1 MTMLR
6 LMQEKDSLGVVADQ
20 IGTPT
25 YVHGLAEACWTLLNK
40 ELAGVFHWTDAGVA
54 SWYDFAVAIQEEA
67 LELGIL
73 SKSIPINPLTT
84 ADFPTPA
91 ARPSNSVLD
100 KTSTWQALGMTAP
113 HWRDNLR
120 LALATLRDS

>member
-1 MTMLR
+1 M
-6 LMQEKDSLGVVADQ
+6 
-20 IGTPT
+20 
-25 YVHGLAEACWTLLNK
+25 LNK
-40 ELAGVFHWTDAGVA
+40 ELTGIFHWTDAGVA

-67 LELGIL
+67 LGLGIL
-73 SKSIPINPLTT
+73 TKSIPINPLTT

-91 ARPSNSVLD
+91 VRPSNSVLD

-120 LALATLRDS
+120 VALATLRGAK

>member
-1 MTMLR
+1 ML
-6 LMQEKDSLGVVADQ
+6 S
-20 IGTPT
+20 
-25 YVHGLAEACWTLLNK
+25 K
-40 ELAGVFHWTDAGVA
+40 ELAGVYHWTDAGVA
-54 SWYDFAVAIQEEA
+54 SWYDFAIAIQEEA

-91 ARPSNSVLD
+91 TRPSNSVLD

-120 LALATLRDS
+120 TALVTLRSST